1 MGQYAEACVQLLLDI
16 FGVIVLEH
24 SLFDMRVLVVR
35 HLIIVIILIEIAL
48 CAVLVSRLQ
57 LRFALEIHEPPA
69 REARL
74 ESESWQ
80 AHL

>member
-1 MGQYAEACVQLLLDI
+1 MGQHAEACVQLLLDI
-16 FGVIVLEH
+16 FGVKVLEH
-24 SLFDMRVLVVR
+24 GLFDMRVLVVWY
-35 HLIIVIILIEIAL
+35 LIIVFILIEIAL
-48 CAVLVSRLQ
+48 CAVLISGLQ

-74 ESESWQ
+74 ESEAWQ